1 MIMKR
6 FLLAMSLSTVVLPM
20 VSQAVDAFYIN
31 SGVVTTPPNVN
42 ATNFVN
48 NGTIQIATTLPFS
61 TSNTENFTNRGSM
74 SGSVGFQL
82 DHAPS
87 GAGVRRAA
95 AVFHNHPQGTVT
107 SSDGL
112 VIAGLTTSTTS
123 QLLIGATNL
132 INEGIMSVG
141 ELGLMSLKGTNV
153 NLKRGGLQVAPF
165 AGQGTFNNSNST
177 IFLPETAIIDNY
189 AGVGT
194 NTIDTSDILTQ
205 VVVGT
210 TTNYLAVGPTA
221 YGTIAYPAI
230 SFVNITNRPPLNII
244 ITNSTGQVTNM
255 LLVTNWVVQGAFVS
269 VSGTNIG
276 ARARFYP
283 SVTPTNLFQTI
294 TVELSSTINNPVTT
308 LDDTLTLYVLDRLAS
323 ATNLVISTN
332 NTVQPRTYKPSAY
345 MVSRV
350 QPIEFAIGSAPNSV
364 VTNNLL
370 FKPNFTNAL
379 APARWAGY
387 GFTADKLS
395 SVQPVIPGAS
405 ITNIAGRIEINAGS
419 INLERTRFRSDGLV
433 TVRGKHLVSSTN
445 ANMDA
450 FNLNFDLGTTNGT
463 LRIQSLAKKEVN
475 RFGGDVEVWSG
486 TWSNTQVLVITNNF
500 APDTNV
506 PPNYVVSPI
515 TNIVVYDY
523 HVMIMNSDTVVLPTP
538 VTTFGFIARGTNVF
552 LGDSLLITNNFF
564 TDAQKLTIEAPGG
577 GISLTGGL
585 PNWAVGNSPNL
596 RYFTN
601 SGNITV
607 QNEARFGYD
616 AVATV
621 TPLTTFVNRSNIAAA
636 GIYARSTYFENA
648 GYLSSGT
655 ILSVDTVSG
664 RMENGASD
672 TGGDLNVKASDFKLR
687 NYTNQTAGAVIF
699 SITNTLYDNGSTG
712 PNRIVCGDGFHAQIA
727 SGNGKP
733 TSGDLLGTSLE
744 TAAPIFASID
754 HTWPGADRGVS
765 TSGYSNNLAVGRLV
779 LSVGFDAELAFYG
792 TGTSNALYVDYL
804 QFAGVGIDDVDTAIY
819 ADPNIVI
826 YFADSNLPAEQLDGK
841 LGGHLRWVKSYA
853 GAYSS
858 VDLLV
863 NGQVTKV
870 NRALR
875 QSLIIDSDGDGLANG
890 FDASPFDPAVLSLSV
905 TTSSPLTLKL
915 GWNAAANTIYKIE
928 YTTNQSQGWQLL
940 KNYTNSAANAGA
952 ANVLDVIPPGSPQR
966 YYRVGYQ
973 P

>member
-1 MIMKR
+1 
-6 FLLAMSLSTVVLPM
+6 MSLSTIVLPT

-48 NGTIQIATTLPFS
+48 NGTISIFTTLPFS
-61 TSNTENFTNRGSM
+61 TSNTENFTNRGAM
-74 SGSVGFQL
+74 SGAVGWQL

-95 AVFHNHPQGTVT
+95 AVVHNHPQGTIT
-107 SSDGL
+107 SSDSLGL
-112 VIAGLTTSTTS
+112 SS

-132 INEGIMSVG
+132 INEGILSVG
-141 ELGLMSLKGTNV
+141 ELGLMSLRGTNV
-153 NLKRGGLQVAPF
+153 NLKRGGVQVAPF
-165 AGQGTFNNSNST
+165 AGQGTAENTNGT
-177 IFLPETAIIDNY
+177 VFLPETAIIDNY
-189 AGVGT
+189 AGIGT
-194 NTIDTSDILTQ
+194 NIIDTSDILTQ
-205 VVVGT
+205 VVIGN
-210 TTNYLAVGPTA
+210 TTNYLAAGPTA
-221 YGTIAYPAI
+221 FGTFAFPAI
-230 SFVNITNRPPLNII
+230 PYVNITNRPPLNLN

-255 LLVTNWVVQGAFVS
+255 PLVTNWIVQAAFVS
-269 VSGTNIG
+269 VSSTNVGT
-276 ARARFYP
+276 RARFYP
-283 SVTPTNLFQTI
+283 SVIPTNLFQTI
-294 TVELSSTINNPVTT
+294 VVEVSTTLNNPVTT
-308 LDDTLTLYVLDRLAS
+308 LADTLTLYVSDRLAS
-323 ATNLVISTN
+323 ATNLVMSTN

-345 MVSRV
+345 RVSRV
-350 QPIEFAIGSAPNSV
+350 QPIEFAFGTAPNAV
-364 VTNNLL
+364 VTNDLL
-370 FKPNFTNAL
+370 YKPNFTNAF
-379 APARWAGY
+379 APARWVGY

-395 SVQPVIPGAS
+395 GVQPVIPGAS

-419 INLERTRFRSDGLV
+419 LNLERTRFRSDGLV

-450 FNLNFDLGTTNGT
+450 FNLNFDLGSTNGT
-463 LRIQSLAKKEVN
+463 LRIQSLAKQSVS
-475 RFGGDVEVWSG
+475 RFGGDVQLWSG
-486 TWSNTQVLVITNNF
+486 SWSNTQVLIITNNF

-515 TNIVVYDY
+515 TNIINYDY
-523 HVMIMNSDTVVLPTP
+523 HVMIMNADGVALPTP

-552 LGDSLLITNNFF
+552 LGDSLLITNNFY

-616 AVATV
+616 PVAIV
-621 TPLTTFVNRSNIAAA
+621 TPLTTFVNRSNITAA
-636 GIYARSTYFENA
+636 GIYARSAYFENA
-648 GYLSSGT
+648 GSLSSGT
-655 ILSVDTVSG
+655 LLYVDTVSG
-664 RMENGASD
+664 RMENGTSD

-712 PNRIVCGDGFHAQIA
+712 PNRVVCGDGFHAQIA

-754 HTWPGADRGVS
+754 HTWPGDDRGVS
-765 TSGYSNNLAVGRLV
+765 TSGYSNNMAVGRLV

-819 ADPNIVI
+819 TDPNIVI
-826 YFADSNLPAEQLDGK
+826 YFADSNLPAEELDGK

-875 QSLIIDSDGDGLANG
+875 QSLILDSDGDGLANG

-905 TTSSPLTLKL
+905 TASSPLTLNL

-928 YTTNQSQGWQLL
+928 YTTNQTQSWQLL
-940 KNYTNSAANAGA
+940 KNYTNNAPNAGPA
-952 ANVLDVIPPGSPQR
+952 SVLDVIPPGSPQR

>member
-1 MIMKR
+1 MNMKR
-6 FLLAMSLSTVVLPM
+6 FLLAMSLSTIVLPT

-48 NGTIQIATTLPFS
+48 NGTISIFTSLPFS
-61 TSNTENFTNRGSM
+61 TSNTENFTNRGTM
-74 SGSVGFQL
+74 TGAVGWQL

-87 GAGVRRAA
+87 GAGLRRAA
-95 AVFHNHPQGTVT
+95 AVFHNHPQGTIT
-107 SSDGL
+107 SSDFGL
-112 VIAGLTTSTTS
+112 SS
-123 QLLIGATNL
+123 QLWIGATNL
-132 INEGIMSVG
+132 INEGIMTVG

-153 NLKRGGLQVAPF
+153 NLKRGGVQVAPF
-165 AGQGTFNNSNST
+165 AGSGTAENTNGT

-189 AGVGT
+189 WGIGT
-194 NTIDTSDILTQ
+194 NNINTASILTQ
-205 VVVGT
+205 VIIGN
-210 TTNYLAVGPTA
+210 TTNYQASGPPPLGTTA
-221 YGTIAYPAI
+221 FPAI
-230 SFVNITNRPPLNII
+230 SFVNITNTPPLDLT
-244 ITNSTGQVTNM
+244 ITNITGQVTNI
-255 LLVTNWVVQGAFVS
+255 LLVTNWIVQGAFVS
-269 VSGTNIG
+269 VSGPNIG

-283 SVTPTNLFQTI
+283 SITPTNLFQTI
-294 TVELSSTINNPVTT
+294 AVELSATINNPVTT
-308 LDDTLTLYVLDRLAS
+308 QDDILTLYILDRLAS
-323 ATNLVISTN
+323 GTNLVISTN
-332 NTVQPRTYKPSAY
+332 NTVQPRTYKPSSY
-345 MVSRV
+345 LVSRL
-350 QPIEFAIGSAPNSV
+350 QPLQFALGSAPNSV

-370 FKPNFTNAL
+370 YKSNFTNAI

-395 SVQPVIPGAS
+395 GVQPVIPGAS

-419 INLERTRFRSDGLV
+419 VNLERTRFRSDGLV
-433 TVRGKHLVSSTN
+433 TVRAKHLYSSTN

-450 FNLNFDLGTTNGT
+450 FNLNFDLGSTNGT
-463 LRIQSLAKKEVN
+463 LRVKNLAKQQVN
-475 RFGGDVEVWSG
+475 RFGGDVQLWSG
-486 TWSNTQVLVITNNF
+486 SWSNTQTLIITNNF

-506 PPNYVVSPI
+506 PPNYVVSPL
-515 TNIVVYDY
+515 TNIIFYDF
-523 HVMIMNSDTVVLPTP
+523 HVMIVNSDLVLLPTP
-538 VTTFGFIARGTNVF
+538 VTTFGFIARATNVF
-552 LGDSLLITNNFF
+552 LGDSLLITNNFY
-564 TDAQKLTIEAPGG
+564 TDAQRMTIEAPGG
-577 GISLTGGL
+577 GIALSVGL

-601 SGNITV
+601 NGTV
-607 QNEARFGYD
+607 TVPNEARFGYD
-616 AVATV
+616 PVATV
-621 TPLTTFVNRSNIAAA
+621 TPLTTFVNRSNISAA

-648 GYLSSGT
+648 GFLNSGT

-664 RMENGASD
+664 RMENGTSA

-744 TAAPIFASID
+744 TAAPIFASIE

-779 LSVGFDAELAFYG
+779 LSVGFEAELAFYVA
-792 TGTSNALYVDYL
+792 GTSNALYVDYL
-804 QFAGVGIDDVDTAIY
+804 QFAGVGIDGVDTAVY
-819 ADPNIVI
+819 TDPNIII

-841 LGGHLRWVKSYA
+841 RGGHLRWVRNYA

-890 FDASPFDPAVLSLSV
+890 FDSSPFDPAVLSLSV
-905 TTSSPLTLKL
+905 TASSPLTLNL
-915 GWNAAANTIYKIE
+915 GWNAAANTIYKVE
-928 YTTNQSQGWQLL
+928 YTTNQSQNWQLL
-940 KNYTNSAANAGA
+940 KNYTNNAANAGPA
-952 ANVLDVIPPGSPQR
+952 SVLDIVPAGSPQR